1 VDEED
6 GTFSSLVP
14 LSMWQGTVLLND
26 ILESI
31 CVLNRVVVGF
41 FVQIGDWCRHRD
53 VRFWMMAFTDKNEVA

>member
-1 VDEED
+1 
-6 GTFSSLVP
+6 
-14 LSMWQGTVLLND
+14 MWQGTVLLND